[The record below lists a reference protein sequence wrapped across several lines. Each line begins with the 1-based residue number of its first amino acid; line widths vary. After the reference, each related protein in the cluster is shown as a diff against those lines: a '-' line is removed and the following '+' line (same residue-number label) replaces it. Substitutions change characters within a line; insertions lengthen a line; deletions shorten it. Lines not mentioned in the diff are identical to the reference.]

1 MIVLYIRSDLS
12 MVLYC
17 LSPQGRSMSSERSL
31 DKDKLEKEKKK
42 DLDRLKKDLSEL
54 TDRPLEIKR
63 SRLDSPALSSSSHT
77 PSPTPPPSR
86 GEADLEM
93 EEEEGSEAGDSYGDL
108 EMNLEDQV
116 RGYICIDSSS
126 FYDTCSSTVAAVC
139 ARHSPRRAATS

>member
-1 MIVLYIRSDLS
+1 
-12 MVLYC
+12 
-17 LSPQGRSMSSERSL
+17 MSSERSL

-116 RGYICIDSSS
+116 RGHICIDTIDSSS